1 MEIIVTVESKLF
13 YRYFTIHLA
22 PEKCWSLK
30 MSLFYQNLIFQSY
43 HYENDK
49 LDFNATM

>member
-30 MSLFYQNLIFQSY
+30 MSLFLPKF
-43 HYENDK
+43 
-49 LDFNATM
+49 DFSELSL